1 MSENDKSAEKPTAD
15 ESPATESAEKTSA
28 KRKISAEKLK
38 VDESPAT
45 ESAEKK
51 TAKRKNT
58 SQKTAKKEDEGLSTE
73 SAEKKTAK
81 RSTSSQKSAKAKA
94 LEELIKFWSEIIADT
109 DIDIRQR
116 IKASELKAKAAGI
129 FCDSTDENLP
139 DSTDSVV
146 FFGEGDLLE

>member
-1 MSENDKSAEKPTAD
+1 MSENDKSATKAD
-15 ESPATESAEKTSA
+15 VGLSTESAEKTSA
-28 KRKISAEKLK
+28 KRK
-38 VDESPAT
+38 
-45 ESAEKK
+45 
-51 TAKRKNT
+51 NT
-58 SQKTAKKEDEGLSTE
+58 SQKSAKKADEGLSTE
-73 SAEKKTAK
+73 SAEKTSAK
-81 RSTSSQKSAKAKA
+81 RKNTSQKSAKAKA
-94 LEELIKFWSEIIADT
+94 LEELIKFWSEIIDDT